1 MLFLQNDTSPKKKTL
16 LFEERKVVYDRTMGE
31 LCQSDLIRRVL
42 NKTTPPWALHPKN
55 HHKLMLQV
63 VFSLSE
69 SILSLRGGIW
79 ANLRVGSCDC
89 DLLQEAELKEIDH
102 SDDNIFFLHYTHH
115 NDFILICLRNKT
127 RAGAGWKRIPAV
139 DLSLRVLTAYVISLA
154 LYKQVIVPH
163 EAYELPLCEIFERF
177 SSLNPRCHFVFNTKG
192 QPYSRT
198 ALTQEFIRL
207 GIPKIQDAR
216 KAISNE
222 VLSKEHH
229 WPSERAAIL
238 MKSTT
243 KGMATSEKQVRNRYG
258 DRFLG
263 GQSEGAIGEHFLEV
277 LQFNAHIQ
285 HLSVLPRDCVYDE
298 NGEFIGHEY
307 WLAKV
312 LRTDVVESNNRGRN
326 SCDDDPHDIAQGSGL
341 DVLVAFMT
349 QLPNGAWVL
358 PDASGEFFMVLP
370 NSVVHEGTLNGAM
383 DYVYSAEMGG
393 YTSQCHSGEEVGF
406 SASPHF
412 TNKPCEA
419 AVREWLNGEEL
430 LDNVGP
436 TEAEFKRRRRLGSKL
451 IREPWIGRLMLTSY
465 GRLVKV
471 LSSCGGDDAVEVV
484 ELPLVN
490 DIQGQKAGRGVELR
504 YRIALPQYEKRARLK
519 LQSTLSDGTQEV
531 LLLGP
536 ADWHVYLTHPSDRLL
551 RNCGTWLKCNPV
563 EHSSPTIQNELQ
575 SSSPPRSTRKQPVAF
590 KNKTHNNNKMK
601 YLAKKKP
608 NKKLKEETS
617 TAHTSLKKRKS
628 QGRRSPSASS
638 LVQICWID
646 CIDEM

>member
-1 MLFLQNDTSPKKKTL
+1 
-16 LFEERKVVYDRTMGE
+16 MGE

-42 NKTTPPWALHPKN
+42 NKTPPPWALHPKN

-154 LYKQVIVPH
+154 LYNQVILPH

-192 QPYSRT
+192 EPYSRN
-198 ALTQEFIRL
+198 ALTQEFTRL

-222 VLSKEHH
+222 VLSKEYH
-229 WPSERAAIL
+229 WPHERAAIL

-263 GQSEGAIGEHFLEV
+263 GQSEGTIGEHFLEV
-277 LQFNAHIQ
+277 LQFNAYMQ

-312 LRTDVVESNNRGRN
+312 LRTDVVESNNGGRN

-471 LSSCGGDDAVEVV
+471 LSSCGDDAVEVV

-490 DIQGQKAGRGVELR
+490 DIQGQKTGRGVELR
-504 YRIALPQYEKRARLK
+504 FRIALPQYEKRARLK

-531 LLLGP
+531 LLPGP

-563 EHSSPTIQNELQ
+563 EHSSPIQNELPL
-575 SSSPPRSTRKQPVAF
+575 SSPPQSTRKPTF
-590 KNKTHNNNKMK
+590 KKMHNNKKMK
-601 YLAKKKP
+601 YLMVDEEENNKTRKKKKP
-608 NKKLKEETS
+608 KNPKKNKKNPQKE
-617 TAHTSLKKRKS
+617 KRAL
-628 QGRRSPSASS
+628 PSASS
-638 LVQICWID
+638 SVQICWIE
-646 CIDEM
+646 CFDEM